1 MTNRTQ
7 YVKLKNISS
16 KHITTNTGAPQGSV
30 LSPFL
35 FTLYTNDCQIDNN
48 NVKLIK
54 FADDSTIQGL
64 IQADNDET
72 HYQNCI
78 TSFTE
83 WCENH
88 KLLLNV
94 KKTKELI
101 IDFRKKKLPLQPLQI
116 KNEAVEQVSDYKY
129 LGVSI
134 DNKLDWRV
142 HTSLLHSKVNKRM
155 FFLRKLK
162 LFKVDNSLLYLFY
175 RSTIESMITFCLT
188 SFGGNTRQ
196 QEREKIDRIIRKASK
211 ISTSSFHHFND
222 LYQTCCTRKINAIV
236 SDSQHPLYSQIKISA
251 RSKRPVLM
259 KCNKERYK
267 KSFLPSAIKLL
278 PSS

>member
-1 MTNRTQ
+1 
-7 YVKLKNISS
+7 
-16 KHITTNTGAPQGSV
+16 
-30 LSPFL
+30 
-35 FTLYTNDCQIDNN
+35 
-48 NVKLIK
+48 
-54 FADDSTIQGL
+54 
-64 IQADNDET
+64 
-72 HYQNCI
+72 
-78 TSFTE
+78 
-83 WCENH
+83 
-88 KLLLNV
+88 
-94 KKTKELI
+94 
-101 IDFRKKKLPLQPLQI
+101 
-116 KNEAVEQVSDYKY
+116 
-129 LGVSI
+129 
-134 DNKLDWRV
+134 
-142 HTSLLHSKVNKRM
+142 M